1 MPPRTRGRP
10 AGKAAKSGSP
20 GFRISKAAVGIVLA
34 AFVALN
40 CRSPNHLDAGA
51 DQRRDAYVGDWHLT
65 SGLKAGLLQTAAG
78 VAWYLLAAGS
88 PVRRPW
94 SIGEAAAAAATT
106 AGYLIRSW
114 CFATLGRLFTYEVGI
129 RSGHELVS
137 TGPYALLLHPS
148 YLGTGLLC
156 AGFIWFLGGPRS
168 ILRRPAFSAL
178 LAVTGLVV
186 LGLRVSNEEAVLQAH
201 FGERWAAHAATRWRF
216 IPFVI

>member
-1 MPPRTRGRP
+1 MPPRTRA
-10 AGKAAKSGSP
+10 AGNAAQP
-20 GFRISKAAVGIVLA
+20 GFRASKAAVSILLA

-40 CRSPNHLDAGA
+40 CRSPNHLDSGA
-51 DQRRDAYVGDWHLT
+51 DQRQDAWVGDWHLT
-65 SGLKAGLLQTAAG
+65 TGLNLGLVQTAAG
-78 VAWYLLAAGS
+78 MAWYLLASGS

-94 SIGEAAAAAATT
+94 SGGEAAAALATA
-106 AGYLIRSW
+106 AGYLLRAW

-129 RSGHELVS
+129 RSEHELVS

-156 AGFIWFLGGPRS
+156 AGFIWFVGGPRNRM
-168 ILRRPAFSAL
+168 RRPAFSAL
-178 LAVTGLVV
+178 LAAAGIAVLV
-186 LGLRVSNEEAVLQAH
+186 LRVSNEERVLQAH